1 MKPQKKCF
9 RKEVYQ
15 QMFDKLKQGQ
25 QLLKMRQQAAELKKE
40 LEKIEHIQE
49 KGNLKIKVNG
59 AQEVTYAEIDGSERQ
74 DVVKLINDA
83 MKEVQKKAAKK
94 MMEMGGGLG
103 GLLGGLGQ

>member
-1 MKPQKKCF
+1 
-9 RKEVYQ
+9 
-15 QMFDKLKQGQ
+15 MFDKLKQGQ